1 MPTTPVTDAPESD
14 IVLGFLELV
23 MLHGLVKTHILV
35 ILVWAAVFTL
45 PLHAQEL
52 EPRAY
57 SNIPVGM
64 NFAVAGY
71 VYVEGDVLFDV
82 SSPIEDAKLSAHQ
95 FVLAYAHALS
105 VLGKSSK
112 IDAIVPLGSV
122 SGSAISGGQL
132 YERDISGAGDPIFKF
147 TWNFIGAPALTLDEF
162 AKHQTDWIL
171 GASVRVTAPL
181 GQYDSD
187 KLLNLGLNRWSF
199 KPELGLSKAWKRWT
213 FEAAGA
219 VTFATANEEFFGN
232 RKREQAPLL
241 AIQGHVLYSFG
252 RGIWGGFDATYY
264 AGGRTTLNGIENN
277 DRQSSSRVGLTLS
290 LPLTRQQSVKLYT
303 STGATAR
310 AGGDFTIAG
319 VLWQF
324 RWGGQRTR
332 VASTK

>member
-1 MPTTPVTDAPESD
+1 MLIGLIKTR
-14 IVLGFLELV
+14 VLVFLV
-23 MLHGLVKTHILV
+23 C
-35 ILVWAAVFTL
+35 AAQLTL
-45 PLHAQEL
+45 SLHAQEL

-64 NFAVAGY
+64 NFVVTGY

-82 SSPIEDAKLSAHQ
+82 SSPVQDGQLSAHQ
-95 FVLAYAHALS
+95 FVVAYAHALN

-112 IDAIVPLGSV
+112 IDAIIPFGSV
-122 SGSAISGGQL
+122 SGSAISGGQY
-132 YERDISGAGDPIFKF
+132 YERDVSGAGDPIFKF
-147 TWNFIGAPALTLDEF
+147 TWNFIGAPALSLEEF
-162 AKHQTDWIL
+162 AKHQTNWIL
-171 GASVRVTAPL
+171 GASLRMTAPL

-199 KPELGLSKAWKRWT
+199 KPELGLSKAWNRWT

-219 VTFATANEEFFGN
+219 VTFATANDKFFGN
-232 RKREQAPLL
+232 TKREQAPLL
-241 AIQGHVLYSFG
+241 AIQGHILYTFG
-252 RGIWGGFDATYY
+252 KGIWGGFDATYY

-290 LPLTRQQSVKLYT
+290 VPLTRQQSFKLYG

-319 VLWQF
+319 ILWQY
-324 RWGGQRTR
+324 RWGGNSPRT
-332 VASTK
+332 ASTR